1 MKRQPRVQEIG
12 MKKRGKREGKG
23 NPEKEETMHPKREY
37 TKRQVTRIAKKKQA
51 VQGEMATKST
61 NTMGKKDT
69 IKTYGKGGKKR

>member
-23 NPEKEETMHPKREY
+23 NPKKEETMHPIREY
-37 TKRQVTRIAKKKQA
+37 TKRQVTRIGKTKA

-61 NTMGKKDT
+61 HAMEKK
-69 IKTYGKGGKKR
+69 IQ